1 MQKGLA
7 SKEASYSN
15 RASYS
20 DRNPARTLTHGFTE
34 TS

>member
-15 RASYS
+15 R
-20 DRNPARTLTHGFTE
+20 NPARTLTHGFTE